1 MSQATDIETGPLSP
15 PTEGDETFIAQHLI
29 ERYGLLLGRQ
39 ALTEVLQFPSADAF
53 DRHVQR
59 GHLEELVTTRL
70 PGRRGVYALAIEVA
84 RYLVKYSGT
93 GAKQS

>member
-1 MSQATDIETGPLSP
+1 MNQATDIDPSAASL
-15 PTEGDETFIAQHLI
+15 PTDGDETFIAQHLI
-29 ERYGLLLGRQ
+29 ARYGLLLGRQ

-84 RYLVKYSGT
+84 RYLVKHSGT